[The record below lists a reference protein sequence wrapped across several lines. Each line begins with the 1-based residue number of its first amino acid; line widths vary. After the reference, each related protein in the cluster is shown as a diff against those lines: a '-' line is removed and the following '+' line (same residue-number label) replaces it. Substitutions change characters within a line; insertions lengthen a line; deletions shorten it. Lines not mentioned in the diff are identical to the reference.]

1 MIKNDL
7 ENLFKEDTG
16 SFAHNDAGKNLLEAF
31 DKTILEIFDEN
42 TVSQEVFEVYKKFI
56 PMQSGAPE
64 NAKSKLFGTIRNF
77 AKEQAAQQK
86 YADALV
92 LFRFL
97 LVKSQLPSEDYYS
110 IAEILFKCK
119 KEKPAKIFLDIYE
132 KKELNKPLLFLTL
145 GNFYNL
151 VSKEYKKA
159 IKYYEKFLE
168 TDKTK
173 PSIYIITANL
183 YIKAFGDEGLKESI
197 YYFNKALALKPDDRL
212 ILHGL
217 AFGYE
222 KLGDKEN
229 ADKFYKKLLQNNPT
243 KIDYYNYGLFL
254 ISCGEFEKGHDYLRY
269 RFSIDDINNPYLTEK
284 EKQWDLK
291 SDISDK
297 ILLVHYEQGFGD
309 TIMYCRFV
317 PQLKK
322 FAKKIIFVVQDSL
335 YDLIKN
341 SPKISEGIEIIS
353 DKTDL
358 SKIEYDFNMGL
369 LDAPYVLKTK
379 SDDIPLAQGYLEIG
393 ENDVKNYA
401 KKYLK
406 RSDNL
411 KIAIACAGDK
421 DSNYNIRDIDINKFN
436 ILTDIK
442 RLDFYSL
449 QYNQTPDNPK
459 IIPLG
464 NTFTN
469 FVDSACAVKNMDLI
483 ITTDNVILN
492 LAGALGVKTI
502 GLFNKQTN
510 YRWFKLNSGDI
521 GWYASV
527 KPLQAK
533 KQNDWDEVFS
543 EIVNILSNIT
553 I

>member
-42 TVSQEVFEVYKKFI
+42 TVSQEVFEVYKKFL
-56 PMQSGAPE
+56 PMKNDAPE

-77 AKEQAAQQK
+77 AKEQIVQQK

-97 LVKSQLPSEDYYS
+97 MVKSELLSQDYYV
-110 IAEILFKCK
+110 IAEILFKC
-119 KEKPAKIFLDIYE
+119 EKAKLSKIFLDIYE

-151 VSKEYKKA
+151 ISKEYKKA

-173 PSIYIITANL
+173 PSVYIITANL
-183 YIKAFGDEGLKESI
+183 YTKVYAEEGLKESI
-197 YYFNKALALKPDDRL
+197 FYFNKALALKPDDRL

-269 RFSIDDINNPYLTEK
+269 RFSIDDINNPYPTEK

-341 SPKISEGIEIIS
+341 SPKISERIEIIS

-379 SDDIPLAQGYLEIG
+379 SDNIPLAQGYLEIG

-421 DSNYNIRDIDINKFN
+421 DSNYNIRDIEINKFN

-442 RLDFYSL
+442 GLDFYSL